1 MHLDS
6 FMRSKQHSL
15 NKLDFNKDDIM
26 KRIKKYLLCSIT
38 SLALLPVY
46 ASPTMNHCLTDMK
59 SHIINSDT
67 AWFDEC
73 ELKDNDMPTLIS
85 YLNSHPEITQLYLL
99 NNQIG
104 DEGAFMLAK
113 NKTLKML
120 ELRNNIIGQKGA
132 IALAHSSIHM
142 LDLQGNKFN
151 GPHVVEMAQNTR
163 LNRANNEVIIL
174 G

>member
-1 MHLDS
+1 
-6 FMRSKQHSL
+6 
-15 NKLDFNKDDIM
+15 M
-26 KRIKKYLLCSIT
+26 KWIKNTLLCSIT

-46 ASPTMNHCLTDMK
+46 ASPTTNNCINDFK

-73 ELKDNDMPTLIS
+73 GLKDNDVPILIS
-85 YLNSHPEITQLYLL
+85 YLDSHPEITQLYLL
-99 NNQIG
+99 NNRIG
-104 DEGAFMLAK
+104 DDGALLLAK

-120 ELRNNIIGQKGA
+120 ELRNNIIGKKGA

-142 LDLQGNKFN
+142 LDLQGNQFN
-151 GPHVVEMAQNTR
+151 GPHLIAMAQNNVSKR
-163 LNRANNEVIIL
+163 SNNEVIIL